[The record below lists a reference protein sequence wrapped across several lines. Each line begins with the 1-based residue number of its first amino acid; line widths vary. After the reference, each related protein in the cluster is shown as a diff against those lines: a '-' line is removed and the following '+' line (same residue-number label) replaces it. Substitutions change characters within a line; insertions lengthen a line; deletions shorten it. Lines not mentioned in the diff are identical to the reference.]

1 MIPVEEN
8 EDVKDIEAVIEN
20 IDKEI
25 DTYIASS
32 QFEDSKVDYLIEHTK
47 KITVIDKEHYV
58 IDLDLLAG
66 VILIG
71 KDFLL
76 YVHNTMPQHNVSSLT
91 WSVRQGLKTALR
103 LILRRPAV
111 RRSAIRRIME
121 RETSCDRCRFR

>member
-25 DTYIASS
+25 DTYIVSS

-66 VILIG
+66 VILTG

-76 YVHNTMPQHNVSSLT
+76 YVHTTMSYRVQTVNFDVEF
-91 WSVRQGLKTALR
+91 KIA
-103 LILRRPAV
+103 A
-111 RRSAIRRIME
+111 
-121 RETSCDRCRFR
+121 